1 MKLKKIIQDIVESR
15 LKEMPVKSVSSVGF
29 DVDPKTGK
37 MKSNS
42 FSDKRDR
49 ELITNPTNIKK
60 LKNFFSNVDEEFNFW
75 FINKKGARKFAET
88 GEVKPEFIKKEFN
101 INVEDL
107 PNFDEDDIN
116 VFFVGN
122 TAAEKVP
129 MTSWTIAHRLGH
141 AIRRSH
147 GFEAFS
153 NHLESQF
160 DLITSD
166 LYNIKKSGRF
176 DNNFDKYKA
185 RLFNKI
191 GTMRS
196 ARENKIKRY
205 FEFYYELFAQFLN
218 TGSIKFNK
226 TGNSDVDDQLDT
238 LSYDIEI
245 LGNDVLSN
253 ISGKI
258 FVM

>member
-1 MKLKKIIQDIVESR
+1 MKLKKIIQDIVEDR

-37 MKSNS
+37 MKSHS

-116 VFFVGN
+116 VFFVSN
-122 TAAEKVP
+122 TAAEKIP

-141 AIRRSH
+141 VIRRTD
-147 GFEAFS
+147 GFEYFS
-153 NHLESQF
+153 NHLEEQF
-160 DLITSD
+160 DRIVSE
-166 LYNIKKSGRF
+166 YYGVKKHSKF
-176 DNNFDKYKA
+176 DNEFEKYKA
-185 RLFNKI
+185 KFFNKI

-218 TGSIKFNK
+218 TGGVKFNK
-226 TGNSDVDDQLDT
+226 TGKSDVDNDLDT

-253 ISGKI
+253 LPGKI